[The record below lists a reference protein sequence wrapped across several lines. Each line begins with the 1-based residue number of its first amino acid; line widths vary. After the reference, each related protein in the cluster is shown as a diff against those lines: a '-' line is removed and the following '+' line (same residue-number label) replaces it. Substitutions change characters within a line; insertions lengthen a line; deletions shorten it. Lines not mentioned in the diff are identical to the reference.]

1 MLGDMILIK
10 DRILQQLLQSTLRC
24 ASFINQG
31 RCLIARKSANL
42 KKLTLPKDTIDYAK
56 AFKSANFYGPI
67 DVFRVRLQTWV
78 VQEVAELKMCLFG
91 GAEILHLVDQFDNVV
106 LIGLQFFSI
115 IQQFKINLLLDMIIN
130 GIQILHILLPWLPL
144 HPSNSTAVKLIH
156 RLLHAPYRRCQEAIV
171 KHGLNKGISIMPLTL
186 KDQVPEKALFLAVFE
201 QRRL

>member
-10 DRILQQLLQSTLRC
+10 DRILQQLLQPTLRC

-56 AFKSANFYGPI
+56 TFKSANFYGPI

-78 VQEVAELKMCLFG
+78 VQEVAELKMSLFG

-106 LIGLQFFSI
+106 LIGLQFFGI

-144 HPSNSTAVKLIH
+144 HPNSIAIKFID
-156 RLLHAPYRRCQEAIV
+156 RLLHAPYRRCQETIV

-186 KDQVPEKALFLAVFE
+186 KDQVPEEALFLAVFE
-201 QRRL
+201 QRGL